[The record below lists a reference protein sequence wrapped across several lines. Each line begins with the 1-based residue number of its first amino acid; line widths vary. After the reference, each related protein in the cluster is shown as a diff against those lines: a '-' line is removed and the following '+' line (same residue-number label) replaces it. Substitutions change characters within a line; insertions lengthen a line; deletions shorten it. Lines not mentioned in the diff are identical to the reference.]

1 MTFEGEL
8 LCDYVFFKKNG
19 SSNVHERVLY
29 LLSNA
34 FCQTDK
40 YQILICVVFLALLLN
55 LSSLMDL
62 PHDTLF
68 IMESTVIFKRNDSSY
83 D

>member
-1 MTFEGEL
+1 MTFEDEL
-8 LCDYVFFKKNG
+8 LYDCVFKKKMYQAM
-19 SSNVHERVLY
+19 SVREPLLH

-55 LSSLMDL
+55 LSGLIDL
-62 PHDTLF
+62 PHDALF
-68 IMESTVIFKRNDSSY
+68 IMESIVIFK
-83 D
+83 

>member
-1 MTFEGEL
+1 MTFEDEL
-8 LCDYVFFKKNG
+8 LYGSFFKKKMDQG
-19 SSNVHERVLY
+19 MSVHEPLLY
-29 LLSNA
+29 FLSHA

-62 PHDTLF
+62 PHDALF
-68 IMESTVIFKRNDSSY
+68 IMESIVIFK
-83 D
+83 

>member
-1 MTFEGEL
+1 MTFEDEL
-8 LCDYVFFKKNG
+8 LYDCVFKKKMYQAM
-19 SSNVHERVLY
+19 SVQKPLLH

-55 LSSLMDL
+55 LSGLIDL
-62 PHDTLF
+62 PHDALF
-68 IMESTVIFKRNDSSY
+68 IMESIVIFK
-83 D
+83 

>member
-1 MTFEGEL
+1 MTFEDEL
-8 LCDYVFFKKNG
+8 LYDCVFKKKMYQAM
-19 SSNVHERVLY
+19 SVHEPLLH

-55 LSSLMDL
+55 LSGLIDL
-62 PHDTLF
+62 PHDALF
-68 IMESTVIFKRNDSSY
+68 IMESIVIFK
-83 D
+83 